1 MKEEPKPRPTP
12 PEVKD
17 DPRVV
22 AHRCPFC
29 HEPVRPDEEAW
40 VACAQCLGRQHA
52 ACWDEATRCGA
63 CGHDRRLEAAA
74 ERPAAEQAR
83 AAPRRSLVPVLLAVV
98 FVLMLLGMA
107 LATVS
112 VSRSDDGSTIV
123 VPSPPRRV
131 FAEVAEFAE
140 AAEVAEVAPGRP
152 APAAAVD
159 HTARRAALR
168 DRELEAAPAA
178 ERARL
183 LGAVGLVEP
192 GAAVAPQEAFRWIP
206 DHAEDNDVARRLV
219 REHRERALSDQG
231 SLASLVLLAH
241 VDAFTGNHAQ
251 AVRRCEQA
259 LDRDPHHGPAWTA
272 RGWARLALG
281 QLDGAELDL
290 LRGLEL
296 SADPTWALVGLGR
309 LAEERGWPDEA
320 LARYEQA
327 RAALADSPTF
337 LPEHAADLGRRLER
351 LRRAR

>member
-17 DPRVV
+17 DLRVV

-29 HEPVRPDEEAW
+29 HEPVRPDAEAW

-52 ACWDEATRCGA
+52 ACWDEAARCAA

-74 ERPAAEQAR
+74 ERPAEVSR

-107 LATVS
+107 LAMVS
-112 VSRSDDGSTIV
+112 VSDERDVSIEP
-123 VPSPPRRV
+123 PSQPRRAEV
-131 FAEVAEFAE
+131 VEVAEVAEFAE
-140 AAEVAEVAPGRP
+140 AAPGRP

-159 HTARRAALR
+159 HAARRAALR
-168 DRELEAAPAA
+168 DRELESADPA

-309 LAEERGWPDEA
+309 LAEERRWPDEA